1 MEMTS
6 TSGGVGRGRTSFWLE
21 VVAGVVVGLGKE
33 RGGGGMW
40 LVVGVEGS
48 GCCWGG
54 FRGDLLLL
62 LLCISVVAI
71 SLPPRAG
78 Q

>member
-6 TSGGVGRGRTSFWLE
+6 TSGGAGRESTSSWLE
-21 VVAGVVVGLGKE
+21 VVAGVVVGLGEE
-33 RGGGGMW
+33 RGGGGMG

-71 SLPPRAG
+71 SYAP
-78 Q
+78 